1 MNKESN
7 MTILDKLL
15 EKKDVYAY
23 IKFRIDEIRLQKNE
37 VLTFTKDKEKQL
49 IIERF
54 DGRILELEQLK
65 TTISQGKLKTKSKSY
80 SRKLDKLNKKEIKL

>member
-1 MNKESN
+1 

-15 EKKDVYAY
+15 EKKDIFAY
-23 IKFRIDEIRLQKNE
+23 IKFRIDELRLQRDE
-37 VLTFTKDKEKQL
+37 VLTFTKDKDKQL

-65 TTISQGKLKTKSKSY
+65 TTISQGRLKSKSKSY
-80 SRKLDKLNKKEIKL
+80 STKTKKINKKDRICCD